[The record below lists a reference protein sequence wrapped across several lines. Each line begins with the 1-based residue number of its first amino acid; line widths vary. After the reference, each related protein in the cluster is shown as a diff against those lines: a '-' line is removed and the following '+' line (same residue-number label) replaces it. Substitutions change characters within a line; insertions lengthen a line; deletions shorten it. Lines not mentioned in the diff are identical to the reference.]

1 MESSV
6 TPIYDNNSHQTDRNN
21 TAERLQTEYNENED
35 TELQFLSSNELK
47 RWLHLSIIYFFTFML
62 LILWSYNYMP
72 IQISLFPLILGDIK
86 IIFSSGSQLKT
97 CER

>member
-47 RWLHLSIIYFFTFML
+47 R
-62 LILWSYNYMP
+62 
-72 IQISLFPLILGDIK
+72 
-86 IIFSSGSQLKT
+86 
-97 CER
+97 